1 MKLHL
6 SEQVCLCCRGNNVYK
21 EIGDHEADDD
31 DDDHDNDDDDDD
43 HLASTIVVVNGDFPM
58 ELSVQPGALC
68 A

>member
-31 DDDHDNDDDDDD
+31 DDDYDNNDDER
-43 HLASTIVVVNGDFPM
+43 FY
-58 ELSVQPGALC
+58 PGNVPWRVRV
-68 A
+68 